1 MTASRRGFLRRTLGV
16 TWTGASLLEQAVFRA
31 TQARAQSQ
39 APQPKL
45 FDLQKLAE
53 GVYMAVAK
61 PVTVLN
67 CNAVIFEQ
75 SNDLLVVDTHS
86 KPSAVNALVAQ
97 IRAEITKKPVR
108 YIVNSHFHWDHSQ
121 GAAAYRGLPGRPDL
135 IASDA
140 TRKLLSEKAAARL
153 KESRDDAQ
161 ASIAKYE
168 AGLASAKSPEEKA
181 YWTRSINETKAYVR
195 EMANYAPELPNI
207 TVDRDLTI
215 HDRTHELH
223 IAFKGR
229 GHTAGDVVVYCPQ
242 KRVVAAGDLC
252 HPFGPYIGDGYP
264 REWPRTL
271 AEISRLDVTQVAGGH
286 GPVQPSKQLLGQMGS
301 YIEEL
306 AAAVARGKQQGKAVE
321 RLQNELTPAS
331 FRSLQS
337 GLGRQIGETLLKY
350 TLVPP
355 GSKPE
360 ALLAAAVRNNVLH
373 TYQTIDKT

>member
-1 MTASRRGFLRRTLGV
+1 M
-16 TWTGASLLEQAVFRA
+16 EQAVFRA
-31 TQARAQSQ
+31 THARAQSL

-45 FDLQKLAE
+45 FDLQKLAD

-97 IRAEITKKPVR
+97 IRAEVSKKPVR

-121 GAAAYRGLPGRPDL
+121 GGAAYRGLPTRPDF
-135 IASDA
+135 IASET
-140 TRKLLSEKAAARL
+140 TRKLLSEQAARRL
-153 KESRDDAQ
+153 KESRDGVQ

-168 AGLASAKSPEEKA
+168 SGLAAAKNADEKA
-181 YWTRSINETKAYVR
+181 HWTRSINEAKAYVR
-195 EMANYAPELPNI
+195 EMANYTPELPNI
-207 TVDRDLTI
+207 TLDRDLTI
-215 HDRTHELH
+215 HDRAHDLH
-223 IAFKGR
+223 IAFRGR
-229 GHTAGDVVVYCPQ
+229 GHTAGDVVVHCPQ
-242 KRVVAAGDLC
+242 KRVVAVGDLC

-271 AEISRLDVTQVAGGH
+271 AEVSRLDITQVAGGH
-286 GPVQPSKQLLGQMGS
+286 GPVQPSKQLLGQMGA

-306 AAAVARGKQQGKAVE
+306 AAAVARGKQQGHSAE
-321 RLQNELTPAS
+321 RLQKDLAPAS
-331 FRSLQS
+331 FRSLQG

-350 TLVPP
+350 TLVAP

-360 ALLAAAVRNNVLH
+360 ALLAGAVRGNVLH
-373 TYQTIDKT
+373 TYQTLDKS

>member
-1 MTASRRGFLRRTLGV
+1 MTDSRRGFLRRTLGV
-16 TWTGASLLEQAVFRA
+16 TWSGASLLEQAVFRA

-39 APQPKL
+39 SPQPKL
-45 FDLQKLAE
+45 FDLHKLAD
-53 GVYMAVAK
+53 GIYMAVAK

-75 SNDLLVVDTHS
+75 ANDLLVVDTHS

-97 IRAEITKKPVR
+97 LRGEVTKKPVR

-121 GAAAYRGLPGRPDL
+121 GAAAYRALPGRPDL
-135 IASDA
+135 ISSEA
-140 TRKLLSEKAAARL
+140 TRKLLSERAAARL
-153 KESRDDAQ
+153 KESRDGVQ
-161 ASIAKYE
+161 ASIVKYE
-168 AGLASAKSPEEKA
+168 AGLAAAKTPEEKA
-181 YWTRSINETKAYVR
+181 YWTRSINEAKAYAR
-195 EMANYAPELPNI
+195 EMANYTAELPNV
-207 TVDRDLTI
+207 TLDRELTI
-215 HDRTHELH
+215 HDRAHALH

-229 GHTAGDVVVYCPQ
+229 GHTAGDVIVHCPQ
-242 KRVVAAGDLC
+242 KRVVAVGDLC

-286 GPVQPSKQLLGQMGS
+286 GPVQPSKQLLGQMSS

-306 AAAVARGKQQGKAVE
+306 AAAVARGKQQGRSVE
-321 RLQNELTPAS
+321 QLQNELTPAK
-331 FRSLQS
+331 FRSLQN
-337 GLGRQIGETLLKY
+337 GLGRQIGETLVKY

-360 ALLAAAVRNNVLH
+360 DQLTTAVRGNVLH
-373 TYQTIDKT
+373 TYQTLDKS